1 MAGISVYM
9 ALVVSLAPQAGPRIH
24 SVSDIS
30 HEFTFY
36 MDGRFWSQYIGE
48 ADGADA
54 RNWGTLWKLDLDN
67 VNLLV
72 LSSGP
77 GPVPYAPES
86 IAHVRRFVEAGG
98 AAVIM
103 ADHPRGEPRYPFHI
117 QALANA
123 FGAAFLPDPAEK
135 PLKAA
140 VSLRAET
147 VEYYGGGI
155 LHLQGE
161 WMPLVTDHRGRP
173 VMARRP
179 HGKGF
184 VLVASRGLF
193 GHQPDAKDP
202 VNKEWIKPLLKDLVR
217 NKPVDPARPPKG
229 QFAELSHR
237 VDGLTVEY
245 NEGTRVFA
253 DAIVQEYRLVKKH
266 LEQITGVPPSKGT
279 LTNLLMLPTGGGGF
293 SSGNRI
299 GIGAWWGDYPRNR
312 YPMIELIS
320 HEAGHSWV
328 LPYGEPVWNEPIA
341 TYLGIEVG
349 KRLGMKEAQETLDR
363 AIARARKLDPDMNKV
378 DISRKDAPNDVVWG
392 KSYWIFEQLRGKFGQ
407 DAMAKYFQTKRRILQ
422 PGRKGYSLD
431 DCVAV
436 WSSAVGEDLFPWF
449 SSLGISVDRSRTD
462 LPVPAR

>member
-1 MAGISVYM
+1 MGIFVGV
-9 ALVVSLAPQAGPRIH
+9 ALAVLLAPEPGPRVH

-36 MDGRFWSQYIGE
+36 MDGRFWTQYVGE
-48 ADGADA
+48 AGGADA
-54 RNWGTLWKLDLDN
+54 RNWGTLWKLDFDS

-103 ADHPRGEPRYPFHI
+103 ADHPRGEPPYPFHV
-117 QALANA
+117 QSLARA
-123 FGAAFLPDPAEK
+123 FGAAFMPEPAEK
-135 PLKAA
+135 PLTAA
-140 VSLRAET
+140 ASLRAKT
-147 VEYYGGGI
+147 VEYYDGGV
-155 LHLQGE
+155 LQLQGK
-161 WMPLVTDHRGRP
+161 WTLLVTDARGRP
-173 VMARRP
+173 VMARRAL
-179 HGKGF
+179 GKGF
-184 VLVASRGLF
+184 VLAASRGLF
-193 GHQPDAKDP
+193 GHRPDAKDP
-202 VNKEWIKPLLKDLVR
+202 INAQWIKPLLRDLVR

-237 VDGLTVEY
+237 LDGLTVEY

-253 DAIVQEYRLVKKH
+253 DAIAKEYLVVKKH
-266 LEQITGVPPSKGT
+266 LEEITGVPPSQGT

-293 SSGNRI
+293 SSGDRI

-312 YPMIELIS
+312 YPMLELIS

-349 KRLGMKEAQETLDR
+349 KRMGMKEAQETLER
-363 AIARARKLDPDMNKV
+363 AIARARKLDPNMNQV
-378 DISRKDAPNDVVWG
+378 NIRGKDAPNDVVWG
-392 KSYWIFEQLRGKFGQ
+392 KSFWIFEQLRGKFGQ
-407 DAMAKYFQTKRRILQ
+407 DALAKYFRAKRKMLK
-422 PGRKGYSLD
+422 PGRKDYSFD

-436 WSSAVGEDLFPWF
+436 WGVAVGEDLFPWF
-449 SSLGISVDRSRTD
+449 SSLGVPVDRGRTD
-462 LPVPAR
+462 LP